1 MFRSS
6 FFLFLI
12 FIYGKFVI
20 FKEVIMNNDFVFL
33 LLGLFNSGWFFLNSY
48 CKQQLKIIK
57 FEKKE
62 KI

>member
-48 CKQQLKIIK
+48 CK
-57 FEKKE
+57 
-62 KI
+62 